1 MTLPDDV
8 RDWAIAAPDA
18 LEAYRERAAI
28 VEVDGCRSHREALRV
43 AEERVRIEWAR
54 LPERGEV
61 Q

>member
-18 LEAYRERAAI
+18 LEAYRERFATVMA
-28 VEVDGCRSHREALRV
+28 DDKTSHRAALAL
-43 AEERVRIEWAR
+43 AESCVRREWAR